1 MTSQN
6 RLRAARE
13 RAGLSQ
19 ADLAARAGISRQAV
33 GAVEAGRHAP
43 SVDTALRLAHA
54 VGATVEE
61 VFGAAPS
68 PIPAAGLPDGTAV
81 AVARVGERTVALP
94 LGGLVAGDAAW
105 AAPDGVVEDGVV
117 RLLPGAE
124 PEGLLVV
131 GCDPVLGLCEALI
144 GRRGARRV
152 VAVAGTSGSAVAALE
167 DGTAHAGIVH
177 GPEGR
182 LPTAPPGVRRVHLTR
197 WSVGVG
203 VDPARDR
210 GALESLL
217 DDGVPLIQREAS
229 AASQQAVARAAGDR
243 LPPAAARATGHV
255 DAARRAALTGAAAV
269 TFAPAARHHGLA
281 FIPLETHDVELW
293 IGERWLDHPGA
304 EALLGL
310 IRGDAFRARV
320 GLVGGYDLEGT
331 GEWTG

>member
-1 MTSQN
+1 VTN
-6 RLRAARE
+6 RLRDARE

-19 ADLAARAGISRQAV
+19 AALAARAGISRQAV
-33 GAVEAGRHAP
+33 GAVESGRHAP
-43 SVDTALRLAHA
+43 SVDTALRLAAA

-61 VFGAAPS
+61 VFGAAS
-68 PIPAAGLPDGTAV
+68 EGVAAADLPDGTPV
-81 AVARVGERTVALP
+81 AVARVGDRPVAYP
-94 LGGLVAGDAAW
+94 LAGMVAGDAAW
-105 AAPDGVVEDGVV
+105 AAPDGIVEDGVV
-117 RLLPGAE
+117 RMLPGAD
-124 PEGLLVV
+124 PEGLAVV
-131 GCDPVLGLCEALI
+131 GCDPVLGLCEALV

-167 DGTAHAGIVH
+167 EGTAHAGIVH

-182 LPTAPPGVRRVHLTR
+182 LPGAPAGVRRMHLAR
-197 WSVGVG
+197 WDVGVG
-203 VDPARDR
+203 VDPARHR
-210 GALESLL
+210 GALEALL
-217 DDGVPLIQREAS
+217 EDEVPLIQRDDS

-243 LPPAAARATGHV
+243 MPPPAARAGGHV

-281 FIPLETHDVELW
+281 FIPVETHDVELW

-310 IRGDAFRARV
+310 IRGDAFRLRV

>member
-1 MTSQN
+1 MTN
-6 RLRAARE
+6 RLRDARE

-19 ADLAARAGISRQAV
+19 AALAARAGISRQAV

-61 VFGAAPS
+61 VFGATPEGVA
-68 PIPAAGLPDGTAV
+68 AAGLPDGTPV
-81 AVARVGERTVALP
+81 AVTRVGRRPVAYP
-94 LGGLVAGDAAW
+94 LAGMVAGDAAW
-105 AAPDGVVEDGVV
+105 AAPDGVVDDGAV

-124 PEGLLVV
+124 AEGLAVV
-131 GCDPVLGLCEALI
+131 GCDPVLGLCEALL

-167 DGTAHAGIVH
+167 AGTAHAGIVH

-182 LPTAPPGVRRVHLTR
+182 LPRTPAGVRRVHLTR

-203 VDPARDR
+203 VDPALGR
-210 GALESLL
+210 GALEAVL
-217 DDGVPLIQREAS
+217 DDGIPLIQRDDS

-243 LPPAAARATGHV
+243 LPPPAARASGHV

-281 FIPLETHDVELW
+281 FIPVETHDVELW

-320 GLVGGYDLEGT
+320 RLVGGYDLEGT